1 MGTLVYDAAR
11 RVILSLAKGGEESNF
26 CTPDFFLFQQQSI
39 GERYLCHLLRDIFGN
54 PFRPAAINPAWLTW
68 NQGTVVQIAQYIYEE
83 RKFEDLPILSDA
95 LIDAG
100 CDNPDIIAHC
110 RSTGPHVRGC
120 WVLDLLL
127 GKE

>member
-1 MGTLVYDAAR
+1 MNLFLPVVSPPGGVRNYYDPPQA
-11 RVILSLAKGGEESNF
+11 
-26 CTPDFFLFQQQSI
+26 
-39 GERYLCHLLRDIFGN
+39 HLLRDIFGN
-54 PFRPAAINPAWLTW
+54 PFRPTTLNPAWLTW
-68 NQGTVVQIAQYIYEE
+68 NQGTVVQIAQHIYDE

-110 RSTGPHVRGC
+110 RAPCPHVRGC